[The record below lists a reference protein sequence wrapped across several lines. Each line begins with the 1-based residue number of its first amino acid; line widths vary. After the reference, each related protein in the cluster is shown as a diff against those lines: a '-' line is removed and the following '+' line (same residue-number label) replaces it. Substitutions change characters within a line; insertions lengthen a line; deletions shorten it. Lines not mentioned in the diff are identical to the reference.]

1 MASGPAP
8 SVARPG
14 AFDALRVR
22 DFRLFWVA
30 ALVSNTGGWMQA
42 ATIPYVIY
50 QLTGKVGQVGVTGF
64 FQYVPFMVMGLVG
77 GYVSDRFAR
86 RGTLILV
93 QLLQAVAA
101 LALWLDVA
109 ADVATPLSVTALAFL
124 SGLLGGLN
132 TPVWQAFVV
141 DLVPRDQLMGA
152 VTLNST
158 QFNASRALGPFLAG
172 VVIAVFGAPTA
183 FLLNAVS
190 FFAVVGVLL
199 VVRGRLSPHAHTE
212 GFFSGVRTA
221 ATHIWHTPALVACCT
236 AIVVVAG
243 LGSPLFS
250 FLPVYG
256 ESEFGVTGVRLGLLL
271 GAGGV
276 GAVLAAPFLLSVVT
290 RVRRAVALPASM
302 CCYGV
307 AVALTGLIRN
317 YWVALLALMVFG
329 GAYLAIASTIN
340 TSIQLVV
347 ADHLR
352 GKVIAVYL
360 ACLTGALPLGLLVWG
375 WASAATSLRATTV
388 VAGVLLVVATG
399 LLVVTRRFQVMSAA
413 DDARDVA
420 QEASAVGDPDA

>member
-86 RGTLILV
+86 RGTLVVV

-158 QFNASRALGPFLAG
+158 QFNASRALGPFLAQN
-172 VVIAVFGAPTA
+172 VACW
-183 FLLNAVS
+183 
-190 FFAVVGVLL
+190 
-199 VVRGRLSPHAHTE
+199 
-212 GFFSGVRTA
+212 A
-221 ATHIWHTPALVACCT
+221 ATAWLAAQ
-236 AIVVVAG
+236 
-243 LGSPLFS
+243 SPL
-250 FLPVYG
+250 P
-256 ESEFGVTGVRLGLLL
+256 FG
-271 GAGGV
+271 
-276 GAVLAAPFLLSVVT
+276 P
-290 RVRRAVALPASM
+290 P
-302 CCYGV
+302 
-307 AVALTGLIRN
+307 
-317 YWVALLALMVFG
+317 
-329 GAYLAIASTIN
+329 
-340 TSIQLVV
+340 
-347 ADHLR
+347 
-352 GKVIAVYL
+352 
-360 ACLTGALPLGLLVWG
+360 PL
-375 WASAATSLRATTV
+375 
-388 VAGVLLVVATG
+388 
-399 LLVVTRRFQVMSAA
+399 
-413 DDARDVA
+413 
-420 QEASAVGDPDA
+420 

>member
-1 MASGPAP
+1 MVSGPVP
-8 SVARPG
+8 SAARPG

-30 ALVSNTGGWMQA
+30 ALVSNTGGWMQN
-42 ATIPYVIY
+42 ATVPYVIY
-50 QLTGKVGQVGVTGF
+50 LLTGKVGQVGVTGF

-86 RGTLILV
+86 RGTLVVV

-101 LALWLDVA
+101 LVLWLVVA
-109 ADVATPLSVTALAFL
+109 ADVATPLSVTALAFV

-172 VVIAVFGAPTA
+172 VVIAVFGAGTA
-183 FLLNAVS
+183 FLLNALS

-199 VVRGRLSPHAHTE
+199 VVRGRLSTHTHTD
-212 GFFSGVRTA
+212 GFFAGVVAA
-221 ATHIWHTPALVACCT
+221 ATHIWRTPALVACCT

-256 ESEFGVTGVRLGLLL
+256 ESEYQVTGVRLGLLL

-276 GAVLAAPFLLSVVT
+276 GAVLAAPFLLSVVA
-290 RVRRAVALPASM
+290 RARRAVALPAAM

-307 AVALTGLIRN
+307 AVALTGLVQN

-352 GKVIAVYL
+352 GKVISVYL
-360 ACLTGALPLGLLVWG
+360 ACLTGALPVGLLAWG
-375 WASAATSLRATTV
+375 WASEATSLRATTV
-388 VAGVLLVVATG
+388 VAGLLLVVATG

-413 DDARDVA
+413 DDARDRA
-420 QEASAVGDPDA
+420 QVVEPEP

>member
-1 MASGPAP
+1 VASGPAP

-86 RGTLILV
+86 RGTLVAV
-93 QLLQAVAA
+93 QLAQAVAA
-101 LALWLDVA
+101 LVLWAVVA
-109 ADVATPLSVTALAFL
+109 ADVATPLWVTALAFL

-172 VVIAVFGAPTA
+172 VVIAAFGAETA
-183 FLLNAVS
+183 FLLNALS
-190 FFAVVGVLL
+190 FFAVVAVLL
-199 VVRGRLSPHAHTE
+199 VVRGRSAPHPHVE
-212 GFFSGVRTA
+212 GFLSGVRSA
-221 ATHIWHTPALVACCT
+221 ATHIWRTPALLACCT

-256 ESEFGVTGVRLGLLL
+256 EAEYQVTGVRLGLLL

-276 GAVLAAPFLLSVVT
+276 GAVTVAPFLLSVVVRT
-290 RVRRAVALPASM
+290 RRAVALPAAM
-302 CCYGV
+302 CAYGA
-307 AVALTGLIRN
+307 AVALTGLVRN
-317 YWVALLALMVFG
+317 YWVALAALMLFG

-352 GKVIAVYL
+352 GKVISVYL
-360 ACLTGALPLGLLVWG
+360 ACLTGALPLGLLAWG
-375 WASAATSLRATTV
+375 WASDATSLRATTV
-388 VAGVLLVVATG
+388 VAGLLLVAATG
-399 LLVVTRRFQVMSAA
+399 VLVVTGRFQVMSAA
-413 DDARDVA
+413 DDARDRAQVA
-420 QEASAVGDPDA
+420 DPEV

>member
-1 MASGPAP
+1 MATSPIP
-8 SVARPG
+8 SVARQG

-86 RGTLILV
+86 RGTLVLV

-101 LALWLDVA
+101 LVLWLDVA
-109 ADVATPLSVTALAFL
+109 ADVATPVSVTALAFV

-172 VVIAVFGAPTA
+172 VVIAVFGPQTA
-183 FLLNAVS
+183 FLLNALS

-199 VVRGRLSPHAHTE
+199 VVRGRVSPHTHTE
-212 GFFSGVRTA
+212 GFVAGVRAA

-256 ESEFGVTGVRLGLLL
+256 KSEYHVTGVRLGLLL

-276 GAVLAAPFLLSVVT
+276 GAVLVAPFLLSVVA
-290 RVRRAVALPASM
+290 RVRRAVALPAAM

-307 AVALTGLIRN
+307 AVALTGLVQN

-329 GAYLAIASTIN
+329 AAYLAIASTIN

-360 ACLTGALPLGLLVWG
+360 ACLTGALPVGLLAWG
-375 WASAATSLRATTV
+375 WASAATSLRTTTV
-388 VAGVLLVVATG
+388 VAGLLLVLATG
-399 LLVVTRRFQVMSAA
+399 VLVATRRFQVMSAA
-413 DDARDVA
+413 DAARDDA
-420 QEASAVGDPDA
+420 MDVGPGA